1 MAFWFFLLLA
11 IASLSTVHAQLP
23 TTDGYVSIDCG
34 ISSNTNYT
42 DETTNI
48 PYVSDDGFIDTGT
61 DHTIASNYVD
71 SSLEKQLQTLRS
83 FPNGSRNCYAL
94 TVTPEQKY
102 LVRASFMYGSYD
114 GLNGAS
120 PSNPLLFDLH
130 LGVNLWT
137 TVNITK
143 ASDVH
148 RAEAIFVASADSAS
162 VCLVKTGSATPFI
175 SALELR
181 PLKNTIYPYANAT
194 QNLVLFLRIN
204 LAPTTN
210 HLLRYPFDRYDR
222 IWLPFVAAAGWTS
235 ISTNL
240 TVKNYAKDQFEA
252 PSAVMQTAAVPVN
265 ASMLEFSWDFVGSG
279 APVNEFYAN
288 LHFSELLPNT
298 SRAFDVYIND
308 DKWFA
313 NYTPPYLMS
322 GAIYST
328 TPLYPSLRYNWAL
341 NSSGLSTLP
350 PILNALEVYTPMFF
364 KNTPTD
370 SDDVDAIINIRVQY
384 QLKRNWMG
392 DPCSPKEYAWDGLKC
407 SYDLNSPRI
416 TDVNLSASA
425 LTGPISSSFAKLTAI
440 KYLDL
445 SYNNLTGPLP
455 DVLGNL
461 PSLQVLNLAGNNLS
475 GPIPASLLKRSQQG
489 LLILRTEGNQNL
501 CASGNSCEIKT
512 DTESKKKK
520 IATPII
526 VIICLVP
533 VVLFLVAIFI
543 FCRMRKSKGSANI
556 LVQPEKERLSN
567 LVKGHQDNPL
577 QLDNRQFTYT
587 EVLRITNNF
596 ERTLGKGGFGTV
608 YHGYLEDGTQVAV
621 KTRSQSS
628 SQGTKEFLAEVQHL
642 IRIHHKSLVSLV
654 GYCMDGDHLALV
666 YEYMSQ
672 GTLLDYIRGKTRNA
686 SAFSWGKRLQIAI
699 EAAQGLEYLHKGC
712 KPPLIHRDVKTAN
725 ILLSEQLEAKIADF
739 GLSKA
744 IQNDV
749 TNVPTAVVGTPG
761 YLDPDYYISGQLS
774 EKSDVYGFGV
784 ILLELITAEPPILIG
799 RQNAHIVQRV
809 RERLANGNIEDVVD
823 SKLQGEYDVNSV
835 WKVADIA
842 FRCTAQ
848 ASHQRPTMTEVVAEL
863 KESLALECPR
873 DTMGNSNIYA
883 ETNEASQNTAIEMER
898 FVEFS
903 PSAR

>member
-42 DETTNI
+42 DETTSI

-61 DHTIASNYVD
+61 DHTIATNYAG

-94 TVTPEQKY
+94 TVTPDQKY

-181 PLKNTIYPYANAT
+181 PLKNAIYSYANAT
-194 QNLVLFLRIN
+194 QNLVLSLRIN

-222 IWLPFVAAAGWTS
+222 IWLPFVASAGWTS
-235 ISTNL
+235 LSTNL
-240 TVKNYAKDQFEA
+240 TVKNFAKDQFEA

-265 ASMLEFSWDFVGSG
+265 SSMLEFYWDFVGSG

-298 SRAFDVYIND
+298 SRAFNVYLNG
-308 DKWFA
+308 DKWYA

-322 GAIYST
+322 DAIYST
-328 TPLYPSLRYNWAL
+328 TPLTPSLRYNWAL

-350 PILNALEVYTPMFF
+350 PILNALEVYAPMFF
-364 KNTPTD
+364 KNMPTD

-445 SYNNLTGPLP
+445 SYNNLTGSLP

-461 PSLQVLNLAGNNLS
+461 PSLQVLNLAGNNLT

-501 CASGNSCEIKT
+501 CASGNSCEIKA

-533 VVLFLVAIFI
+533 AVLFLVAIFI

-809 RERLANGNIEDVVD
+809 RERLANGNIEDVID

-883 ETNEASQNTAIEMER
+883 ETNEASQNTAMEIER